1 MFFASSVLDLP
12 TPYIYSYFG
21 KAFSLLRYAESRKQD
36 KCRIPCL
43 FGTRLS
49 VGVAQGQLVNL
60 MPICWAVKQ

>member
-21 KAFSLLRYAESRKQD
+21 KAFFLLRYAESRKQD

-43 FGTRLS
+43 FGTMSFSWRRPRS
-49 VGVAQGQLVNL
+49 AR
-60 MPICWAVKQ
+60 